1 MSSIVLNVHVGTPK
15 RMTQR
20 DQIILQDHGGTP
32 ESAMKATTEYLVWV
46 EWDALQGEENMTR
59 ATNNA
64 LLGAFVNRFLYE
76 ITADTP
82 EPAQETCT
90 YGGVDGENDYPSFE
104 YADRNL
110 GESFGRLC
118 SLPDQYRF
126 HPEDGVISFV
136 NTNSRWE
143 QASGAA
149 DYTTDLNIVFDEHG
163 NLDFEASNVFGGR
176 LP

>member
-20 DQIILQDHGGTP
+20 AQIILQDHGGHP
-32 ESAMKATTEYLVWV
+32 RIRHESHHRIPSLGRMGRPA
-46 EWDALQGEENMTR
+46 GEENMTR

-126 HPEDGVISFV
+126 HPEDGWIS
-136 NTNSRWE
+136 
-143 QASGAA
+143 
-149 DYTTDLNIVFDEHG
+149 LLEH
-163 NLDFEASNVFGGR
+163 
-176 LP
+176 

>member
-20 DQIILQDHGGTP
+20 AQIILQDHGG
-32 ESAMKATTEYLVWV
+32 TTEYLVWV